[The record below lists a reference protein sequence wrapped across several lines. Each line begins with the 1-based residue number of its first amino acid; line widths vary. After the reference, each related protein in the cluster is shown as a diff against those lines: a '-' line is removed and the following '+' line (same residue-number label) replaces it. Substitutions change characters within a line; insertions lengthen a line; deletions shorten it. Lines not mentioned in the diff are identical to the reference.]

1 MQSERHRSLSFAA
14 RVVLGEMMVQY
25 NGKNNGDLVA
35 TRTIAKSWGIGSPS
49 TLQKALRELI
59 DGKWI
64 VMSRVSYFSKTGSRC
79 SLYALSWLPIDECI
93 GKALEINPRS
103 APLHPLPEIIK

>member
-1 MQSERHRSLSFAA
+1 
-14 RVVLGEMMVQY
+14 MVQY
-25 NGKNNGDLVA
+25 NGNNNGDLVA
-35 TRTIAKSWGIGSPS
+35 TRTIAKRWGIGSPS

-64 VMSRVSYFSKTGSRC
+64 VMSRVSHFSKTGSRC

-93 GKALEINPRS
+93 GKDLEIYPRS